1 MAMSYFTKEA
11 LGKFQEMCAA
21 GIDFGEAPAYDFA
34 MCLMANGDVYGI
46 EPGEKCEKGKP
57 ISDEQG
63 AALKKKKGG
72 TDTRM
77 AKLKQAFIKKMGR
90 EMNPKE
96 MTKLQ
101 NMLAV
106 GVPIP
111 AGQSAESMLQKMI
124 PKGEKVMPVK
134 TA

>member
-1 MAMSYFTKEA
+1 MSYFTKEA
-11 LGKFQEMCAA
+11 LEKFQEMCAA
-21 GIDFGEAPAYDFA
+21 GIDFGESPAYDFA

-46 EPGEKCEKGKP
+46 EPGEKCKKGKP
-57 ISDEQG
+57 ISDDQA

-72 TDTRM
+72 TDARM

-96 MTKLQ
+96 LAKLQ
-101 NMLAV
+101 NMLAL

-111 AGQSAESMLQKMI
+111 KGESAESMLQKMI